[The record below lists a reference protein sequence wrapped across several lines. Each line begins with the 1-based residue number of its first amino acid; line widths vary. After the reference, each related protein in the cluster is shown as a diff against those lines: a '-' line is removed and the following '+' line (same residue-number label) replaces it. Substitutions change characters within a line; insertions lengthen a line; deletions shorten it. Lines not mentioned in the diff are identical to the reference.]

1 MKFLVILLAL
11 AINHYW
17 ARDRDLFDDTWFVRL
32 QNWLESRLA
41 AFTADHSGRSW
52 ILPALLL
59 AIPTVVLLLILALFQ
74 GIFLGL
80 VTLAIQVAVLLLL
93 FDRINMTVFTA
104 QYLECWRAG
113 NYEGAFLKLQQR
125 ELQPALD
132 TCEDIPTLHHEFCRF
147 LVSSYFERLF
157 AVVFW
162 YLLLGPAGAL
172 FYHLATLCRDKKW
185 QLTDSGEDQWILR
198 LVYVMEW
205 VPARLLGLTFSLAGD
220 FVAAFSRLSEVLMEM
235 DRSALNLVQTC
246 ALAAV
251 GFAHKTMLVQD
262 RKSVPVK
269 GEGGHEALTTILVG
283 AESEPD
289 EGIFAL
295 RAAQQ
300 AEDLL
305 GLLNRSQII
314 WLSVLALLALY
325 GIGN

>member
-1 MKFLVILLAL
+1 MKFLVILLVL

-17 ARDRDLFDDTWFVRL
+17 VRDRDLLDDTLFVRL
-32 QNWLESRLA
+32 QNWLYLHLA
-41 AFTADHSGRSW
+41 GFTEGVPGRNW
-52 ILPALLL
+52 MLPALLL
-59 AIPTVVLLLILALFQ
+59 VLPTVVLLFILALFH
-74 GIFLGL
+74 GVLLGL
-80 VTLAIQVAVLLLL
+80 VTLVIHVAVLLVL
-93 FDRINMTVFTA
+93 FDRINMTSFTA
-104 QYLECWRAG
+104 RYLERWRAG
-113 NYEGAFLKLQQR
+113 DYEGAFLQLQQR

-132 TCEDIPTLHHEFCRF
+132 TCADIPTLHDEFCRF
-147 LVSSYFERLF
+147 LISSYFERLF

-162 YLLLGPAGAL
+162 YLVLGPTGAL
-172 FYHLATLCRDKKW
+172 FYHLAMLCRDKVW
-185 QLTDSGEDQWILR
+185 QLPGREEDQWISR

-220 FVAAFSRLSEVLMEM
+220 FVAAFRRLNEVIMDM
-235 DRSALNLVQTC
+235 DRGALNLVHAC

-262 RKSVPVK
+262 SNTVNAAGRSERDAVTMIVVEAE
-269 GEGGHEALTTILVG
+269 GEV
-283 AESEPD
+283 D
-289 EGIFAL
+289 ERVFAL

-305 GLLNRSQII
+305 GLLNRSQVI